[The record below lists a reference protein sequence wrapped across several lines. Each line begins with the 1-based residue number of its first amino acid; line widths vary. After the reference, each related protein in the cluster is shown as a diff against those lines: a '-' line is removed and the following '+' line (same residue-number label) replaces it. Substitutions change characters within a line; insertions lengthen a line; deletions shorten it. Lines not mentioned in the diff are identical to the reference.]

1 MSLERRHR
9 GLMRT
14 IQKWCK
20 ANGIKES
27 TQILERHSPRSMVTV
42 EIWAG
47 RTYWSRTGDEAE
59 VYEAAIE
66 AFQVEEQAK

>member
-1 MSLERRHR
+1 MAHKHTEVV
-9 GLMRT
+9 RT
-14 IQKWCK
+14 VQNWCK
-20 ANGIKES
+20 VNGIKES
-27 TQILERHSPRSMVTV
+27 GQALERHSPRSMVTV

-66 AFQVEEQAK
+66 AFQVEEQNA

>member
-1 MSLERRHR
+1 
-9 GLMRT
+9 
-14 IQKWCK
+14 
-20 ANGIKES
+20 
-27 TQILERHSPRSMVTV
+27 MVTV

-59 VYEAAIE
+59 VYDAAIE